1 MPYLPSKYIDQ
12 EQGMDENFLEIQ
24 HLSKTFNKVNAL
36 IDFNF
41 SIRTGEIH
49 CLVGE
54 NGCGKSTLIKSI
66 TGVEKPDQNEST
78 STPTESMHS
87 GIQVIYQDL
96 SLFPNLS
103 VAENIEINSRIESHS
118 IMVRWNTIRE
128 NAKRA
133 IELIHTEIDIG
144 KKVSELSMAQQQL
157 VAIARAMTNNVKLLI
172 MDEPT
177 ASLGRKD
184 VENLIKIIK
193 NLKKQGIAVLFVGHK
208 LDEVLSM
215 ADRIS
220 VMRDG
225 RLIKTF
231 ESAEQVTPRT
241 LIPLMT
247 KHQVNDERTLPAR
260 KREKAILEVKNLSK
274 RDQFSDISFSLYPGE
289 VLGVIGLV
297 GSGRTELFSSIFGLN
312 SYDSGEIIM
321 DGRSVSIGSVSDAMD
336 LGIGFVP
343 ENRLIEG
350 LFMSKSIEQ
359 NINVTT
365 LSEHLT
371 RTKLLDRK
379 RLENHAEDWIDT
391 LKIKTPTGKNP
402 ANSLSGGNQQRIVLA
417 KWMAIHPKILILDG
431 PTIGID
437 VGAKSDI
444 HQLIYNLTQEKGLGI
459 IMITDEIAEAYQYS
473 SRILIMR
480 DGKIVQEVAGE
491 GTTEQEIQKIVEGQT
506 A

>member
-1 MPYLPSKYIDQ
+1 MN
-12 EQGMDENFLEIQ
+12 ENFLEIQ
-24 HLSKTFNKVNAL
+24 HLSNTFNKVNAL

-41 SIRTGEIH
+41 SIRAGEIH

-54 NGCGKSTLIKSI
+54 NGCGKSTLIKTI
-66 TGVEKPDQNEST
+66 TGVVKPDQSDQT
-78 STPTESMHS
+78 SILINGKDMTKHTPTESMHA

-103 VAENIEINSRIESHS
+103 VAENIEINSRVESHS
-118 IMVRWNTIRE
+118 VVVRWDRIKE
-128 NAKRA
+128 NAKKA
-133 IELIHTEIDIG
+133 IELIHADIDIE
-144 KKVSELSMAQQQL
+144 KRVSELSMAQQQL

-193 NLKKQGIAVLFVGHK
+193 NLKSQGIAVMFVGHK
-208 LDEVLSM
+208 LDEVMSI

-231 ESAEQVTPRT
+231 ESTAQVTPRT

-247 KHQVNDERTLPAR
+247 KHQVNEERNLPQR
-260 KREKAILEVKNLSK
+260 KRDTAVLEVKNLSK
-274 RDQFSDISFSLYPGE
+274 HDQFSDISFSLYPGE

-312 SYDSGEIIM
+312 PYDSGEIM
-321 DGRSVSIGSVSDAMD
+321 VDGKQVTITSVSDAMD
-336 LGIGFVP
+336 QGIGFVP
-343 ENRLIEG
+343 ENRLVEG
-350 LFMSKSIEQ
+350 LFMTKSIEQ

-371 RTKLLDRK
+371 NMKLLDGTK
-379 RLENHAEDWIDT
+379 LEEHSEDWIGR

-444 HQLIYNLTQEKGLGI
+444 HQLIYNLTQQKGLGI
-459 IMITDEIAEAYQYS
+459 IMITDEIAEVYQYS
-473 SRILIMR
+473 SRILVMR
-480 DGKIVQEVAGE
+480 DGKIVKEVSGE
-491 GTTEQEIQKIVEGQT
+491 ATTEQEIQNIVEGQT